1 MISVLPIWNTRKRQA
16 RSLSPLTCD
25 RSLAAKEAQGLP
37 VAADARQLSQSRSP
51 HSPVVASDD
60 MATKS
65 TSVAERV
72 RSGKSKTHGV
82 AKKRAEQERAKS
94 TRTAILQAAL
104 AEFAEKGF
112 DGASIRNIAERTGLQ
127 HPLITYHYRTK
138 DLLWEA
144 VAEYAFGRIRALWDA
159 EVVSNPKLTAVERL
173 QEEYRTFLAF
183 TLEHPDFH
191 HFMLRESR
199 PLNPRLPWLTSKMIS
214 PLLNRLI
221 PQIRAA
227 QASGELPQGD
237 PNLIHYLLIG
247 ATSVLSSLGAEIRE
261 ATGLL

>member
-1 MISVLPIWNTRKRQA
+1 MEEWAGYMARKTK
-16 RSLSPLTCD
+16 LTA
-25 RSLAAKEAQGLP
+25 AAKER
-37 VAADARQLSQSRSP
+37 VAPSRQSRGAP
-51 HSPVVASDD
+51 RP
-60 MATKS
+60 
-65 TSVAERV
+65 
-72 RSGKSKTHGV
+72 
-82 AKKRAEQERAKS
+82 KKRRKQQRALNTKE
-94 TRTAILQAAL
+94 AIMNAAL

-159 EVVSNPKLTAVERL
+159 EVISNPKLTAVERL

-199 PLNPRLPWLTSKMIS
+199 PLNPRLPWLTSKMIN

-237 PNLIHYLLIG
+237 PALIHYLLIG

-261 ATGLL
+261 ATGLSPNSPTVIETFWSLIEQTVFGGFHRRKRN